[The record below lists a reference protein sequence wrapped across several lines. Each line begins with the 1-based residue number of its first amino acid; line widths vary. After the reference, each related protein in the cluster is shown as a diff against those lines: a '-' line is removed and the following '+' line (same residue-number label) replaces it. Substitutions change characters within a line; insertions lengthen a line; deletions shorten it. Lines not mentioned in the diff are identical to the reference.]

1 MTDRV
6 APLRSTAL
14 RPDLAL
20 VADLIAADSRVL
32 DLGCGSG
39 TLLAHL
45 MEHKGCNGTG
55 VDSDNDQIIK
65 AIRRGLSIID
75 LDIESGLGDFADKS
89 YDVVVMSRTLQAI
102 RQPRRLMEEM
112 GRVGERMIVSVPN
125 FGLWRNRLALIRGH
139 MPISKDLPFTWYDS
153 PNVRYTTLADL
164 EVFFAAAD
172 FEIETRIPLVES
184 WRPLQRGVR
193 LANLLAGSAVYVL
206 RKREFRGA

>member
-1 MTDRV
+1 MNDHD
-6 APLRSTAL
+6 APLDDSPL

-20 VADLIAADSRVL
+20 LADLIPPGSRVL

-45 MEHKGCNGTG
+45 MAHKNCTGTG

-65 AIRRGLSIID
+65 AIRRGLSVID
-75 LDIESGLGDFADKS
+75 LDIEEGLGVFADKS
-89 YDVVVMSRTLQAI
+89 YDTVVMSRTLQAI
-102 RQPRRLMEEM
+102 RRPRRLIEEM
-112 GRVGERMIVSVPN
+112 GRVGERVIVSVPN
-125 FGLWRNRLALIRGH
+125 FGLWRNRLALLTGH

-164 EVFFAAAD
+164 ESFFAAAG

-184 WRPLQRGVR
+184 RRPLRRGTR
-193 LANLLAGSAVYVL
+193 FANLLAGSAVYVL
-206 RKREFRGA
+206 RRPERPRS